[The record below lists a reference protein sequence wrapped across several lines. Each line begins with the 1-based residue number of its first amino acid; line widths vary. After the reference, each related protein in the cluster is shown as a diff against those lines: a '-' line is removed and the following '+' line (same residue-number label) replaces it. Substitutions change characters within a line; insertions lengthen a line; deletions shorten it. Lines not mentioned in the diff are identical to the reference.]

1 MTEHDKGKIDD
12 ILHGEGDWFTAH
24 LFRLIAKA
32 DNNNR
37 KKLYWAFP
45 SAVQF
50 VHEHL
55 TGKAFGTS
63 EDGEKRHK

>member
-1 MTEHDKGKIDD
+1 MTEHDKSKIKE
-12 ILHGEGDWFTAH
+12 ILQGEGDWFTAH

-32 DNNNR
+32 DNKNR

-45 SAVQF
+45 SAVHF

-55 TGKAFGTS
+55 TGKKFGDNR
-63 EDGEKRHK
+63 EIEE